1 MDFQERLE
9 KTLLAIT
16 LAEAGKHKWAQKIPT
31 ELDEESLHN
40 NTPAAKLRVIELYL
54 RSLCKRSGKIEKQKF
69 FDTQPYL
76 ILFRT

>member
-1 MDFQERLE
+1 MDLRERLE

-16 LAEAGKHKWAQKIPT
+16 LAEAGKHKWAQKIST

-40 NTPAAKLRVIELYL
+40 NAAKLRVIELYL

>member
-40 NTPAAKLRVIELYL
+40 KAAKLRVIELYL